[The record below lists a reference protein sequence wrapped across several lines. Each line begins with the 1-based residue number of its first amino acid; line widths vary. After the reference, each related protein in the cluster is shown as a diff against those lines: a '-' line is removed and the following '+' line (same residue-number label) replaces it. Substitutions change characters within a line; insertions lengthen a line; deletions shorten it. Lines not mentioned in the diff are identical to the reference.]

1 MVDVFDENNTR
12 IKPFNLP
19 FYFDLHIFCTLNLIN
34 ENNTIESFPNYYKN
48 RSFICTEQFELDE
61 IVELGI
67 NIYKKNKNIY
77 QKISSFYYFNNIN
90 CNFSKFYN
98 DKNDKFSPFKI
109 QKEYIDLK
117 NGINT
122 NEKKLTLKSSYIQE
136 PSFILKTKIENNE
149 NKWLFKNIYNN
160 YYCFC
165 KGIFCH
171 KDSIIFQNC
180 KYFYFLF
187 IIDKFRN
194 LYEKTE
200 YLLADFVAKMF
211 NDDDILPIF
220 ERMIKQNLPAHYM
233 TKKKIYT

>member
-1 MVDVFDENNTR
+1 M
-12 IKPFNLP
+12 
-19 FYFDLHIFCTLNLIN
+19 
-34 ENNTIESFPNYYKN
+34 
-48 RSFICTEQFELDE
+48 
-61 IVELGI
+61 
-67 NIYKKNKNIY
+67 
-77 QKISSFYYFNNIN
+77 
-90 CNFSKFYN
+90 
-98 DKNDKFSPFKI
+98 
-109 QKEYIDLK
+109 
-117 NGINT
+117 
-122 NEKKLTLKSSYIQE
+122 

-194 LYEKTE
+194 FYEKTE
-200 YLLADFVAKMF
+200 YLLADFVTKMF

-220 ERMIKQNLPAHYM
+220 DRMIKQNLPAHYM
-233 TKKKIYT
+233 TKKKSIYKKFCSKNLRCWTILNENFINGDFLEKYIELILKLKVTVAGADFNAINNLFYNIEYITSINVGHGVKYFKSFLYKNYTSPQKYNKITFYFY